1 MCQVPFQKTLEKL
14 YDIPIVGDI
23 RGAGF
28 FWGIE
33 MVKNRETRESFN
45 SDESEQLLRGFLSK
59 ALFDNGLCEPVSQ
72 QSNRLSVWI
81 NVLRRYCRADD
92 RGDPVIQLA
101 PPLIC
106 TQEHFNEIEVTLARD
121 FSRLPSSLAQI
132 VCVDIL

>member
-1 MCQVPFQKTLEKL
+1 M

-59 ALFDNGLCEPVSQ
+59 ALFDNGL
-72 QSNRLSVWI
+72 
-81 NVLRRYCRADD
+81 Y
-92 RGDPVIQLA
+92 A
-101 PPLIC
+101 PSPTTEL
-106 TQEHFNEIEVTLARD
+106 
-121 FSRLPSSLAQI
+121 FSRAA
-132 VCVDIL
+132 